1 MERQG
6 ECGHVIRVGT
16 TRMREGERGKK
27 ETTGGPSLLGARG
40 LENLRVQVRLCKCVN
55 E

>member
-27 ETTGGPSLLGARG
+27 ETTGGPSLLRGKGTREFEGAG
-40 LENLRVQVRLCKCVN
+40 QAMQVCK
-55 E
+55 